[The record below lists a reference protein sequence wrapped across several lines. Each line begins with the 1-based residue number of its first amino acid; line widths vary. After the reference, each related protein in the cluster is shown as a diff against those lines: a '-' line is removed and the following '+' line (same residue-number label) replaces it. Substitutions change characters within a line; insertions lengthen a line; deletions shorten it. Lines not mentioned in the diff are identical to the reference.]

1 MRRVLP
7 TRGDTKAKGQAVP
20 HLLFY
25 ENGVAPTTR
34 SVRELT
40 SLHAHGWD
48 ITVAH
53 APSEGAAVRAL
64 GFASCLVPEPM
75 LNPFRARLK
84 SQLAAYVADND
95 ALQARI
101 DVLLDAIGR
110 QRRDAGLDALLERQ
124 AQIVPRA
131 RELAE
136 KIRAARDSAEVTARA
151 RHLES
156 LRVLV
161 GELAD
166 RTTARRLAG
175 DAAGSAKARQELEE
189 AKAQRQAVAEAI
201 RGHLAAERAELEAIN
216 AERTEIT
223 AALAAVAATEQAELA
238 ELKAQRIVTSARI
251 RATRAARKFETPL
264 TTGGTF
270 GDLTRL
276 EMQWHDA
283 AQAMVSVSADV
294 LWAADLDALPPIAW
308 VADATGD
315 PPIIFD
321 SHEIFTDL
329 EYLPPALRHAWRMI
343 ADRFIPMTTLAITV
357 SDTIAGFLRDRHGA
371 PRTAVVPNFAAASV
385 HRSTSPTTLRETLG
399 LDADVPLA
407 VHVGTISQ
415 NRNPGVAV
423 DLLAAAEDI
432 HVAFVGTAISS
443 VVTEMI
449 NDAETRGVG
458 KRLHVVPPVP
468 LSELTAFIAD
478 ADVALMMYDGV
489 DAPNVTLAMPNKLY
503 DGLAAGLPVLSV
515 TGTAAAEFLVEAA
528 LGAEFDLADPA
539 SLVAAIRTLINDGPL
554 RDRVRASADEF
565 AWPAIAPHLCELV
578 DGVLADSGRG

>member
-1 MRRVLP
+1 MNA
-7 TRGDTKAKGQAVP
+7 RGQSLP

-40 SLHAHGWD
+40 SLRAHGWD

-53 APSEGAAVRAL
+53 APAEIDAVGAL
-64 GFASCLVPEPM
+64 GFASCLVPSPM

-84 SQLAAYVADND
+84 GQLAAYVEDND
-95 ALQARI
+95 TLQARI
-101 DVLLDAIGR
+101 EE
-110 QRRDAGLDALLERQ
+110 LLEAITRHQRAAGVDPLIDRQ

-131 RELAE
+131 RELADQ
-136 KIRAARDSAEVTARA
+136 IRAARDSAEVTARA
-151 RHLES
+151 RQLEA
-156 LRVLV
+156 LRVSV
-161 GELAD
+161 GQLAEL
-166 RTTARRLAG
+166 TTARRLAG
-175 DAAGSAKARQELEE
+175 DVAGSAAARQELEE
-189 AKAQRQAVAEAI
+189 AKAQRQVVAEAI

-216 AERTEIT
+216 AERAEIT
-223 AALAAVAATEQAELA
+223 TALAAVAVPERAELA
-238 ELKAQRIVTSARI
+238 ELKAQRVVTSARI

-283 AQAMVSVSADV
+283 AQAMVTVSADV
-294 LWAADLDALPPIAW
+294 LWAADLDALPPIVW
-308 VADATGD
+308 VADATGN
-315 PPIIFD
+315 PPVIFD

-329 EYLPPALRHAWRMI
+329 EYLPPALHHAWRMI

-357 SDTIAGFLRDRHGA
+357 SETIAGFLRDRHGA
-371 PRTAVVPNFAAASV
+371 PRTAVVPNFAATSV
-385 HRSTSPTTLRETLG
+385 HRSTSPTTLRVTLG

-423 DLLAAAEDI
+423 ELLAAAEDI
-432 HVAFVGTAISS
+432 HVAFVGTAISG

-449 NDAETRGVG
+449 AYAEKRGVG
-458 KRLHVVPPVP
+458 KRLHVVAPVP
-468 LSELTAFIAD
+468 LNELTAFIAD

-515 TGTAAAEFLVEAA
+515 TGTAAAEFLVETR

-539 SLVAAIRTLINDGPL
+539 GLVGVIRALIDDRPL
-554 RDRVRASADEF
+554 RDRVRARADEF
-565 AWPAIAPHLCELV
+565 AWPAIAPRLCALV
-578 DGVLADSGRG
+578 DGVLADSGRR